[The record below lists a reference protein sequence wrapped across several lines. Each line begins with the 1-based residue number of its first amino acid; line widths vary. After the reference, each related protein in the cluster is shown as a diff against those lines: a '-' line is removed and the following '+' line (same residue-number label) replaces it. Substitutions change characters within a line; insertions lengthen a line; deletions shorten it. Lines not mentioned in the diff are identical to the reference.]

1 MKKNFSRNELLEW
14 LRTAANITFI
24 TISLSNNVSSVI
36 ANVSSP
42 SFVAKSM
49 EQMPYAFPEGQ
60 YVVEYED
67 IESTDEQDKL
77 PYTKTIFA
85 MGFDA
90 NLVGGYK
97 IFNLTYLL
105 SDISE
110 YEYVVTST
118 KSTEAYKLVSIFV
131 KQPEN
136 PLELDKLLMTLN
148 KYASL
153 VTVGDGS
160 KLINLANSFINGKKI
175 YKQ

>member
-1 MKKNFSRNELLEW
+1 MKRNFNRNELLEW
-14 LRTAANITFI
+14 LRTAANITLL

-36 ANVSSP
+36 SNVSSP
-42 SFVAKSM
+42 GFVAKSM
-49 EQMPYAFPEGQ
+49 EQTPYAFPEGQ
-60 YVVEYED
+60 YVVDYED

-77 PYTKTIFA
+77 PYTNTVFA
-85 MGFDA
+85 MVFDA
-90 NLVGGYK
+90 SIVGGYK

-118 KSTEAYKLVSIFV
+118 KSTEAYKSVSILV

-136 PLELDKLLMTLN
+136 PLELDELLMTLN
-148 KYASL
+148 KYANF

-160 KLINLANSFINGKKI
+160 NLINLTNSFINGKKNI
-175 YKQ
+175 

>member
-1 MKKNFSRNELLEW
+1 MKRNFNRNELLEW
-14 LRTAANITFI
+14 LRAAANITLL

-36 ANVSSP
+36 SNVSSP
-42 SFVAKSM
+42 SFVAKTM
-49 EQMPYAFPEGQ
+49 KEMPYAFPKGK
-60 YVVEYED
+60 YIVEYED

-85 MGFDA
+85 MAFDA
-90 NLVGGYK
+90 SIVGGYK

-118 KSTEAYKLVSIFV
+118 KLKEAYKLVSIFV

-148 KYASL
+148 KYANI

-160 KLINLANSFINGKKI
+160 NLINLANSFINGKSNI
-175 YKQ
+175 